1 MSETSGTAGSPP
13 EAVIAAHSELQQA
26 LQQLLQRQ
34 APQQLTLAYSGG
46 LDSQLLLHL
55 LAPLCRAAAIPLT
68 AVHIHHGLSDNAD
81 HWAAFCRQQCRQLG
95 VAFQLHR
102 VKLTGRADLEQQA
115 REARYQALAAYV
127 RQPGTALLTAHHAN
141 DQLETLLLALKRGAG
156 LSGLAAMPPSR
167 PFGKGQLLR
176 PWLNF
181 PRQQLLAVATA
192 LQLSWVEDES
202 NSNPD
207 FDRNFL
213 RLKVVPSLTERWP
226 ALPRTVARSCEH
238 LQQALRLADYYTD
251 IALASCLQADYL
263 DLQQLALLP
272 ELQQDLVLRKWLT
285 GVGLNPSSQW
295 LATLKQQVIAAK
307 ADAQPLLILGQWQV
321 RRFLQRLYLT
331 RVTSAPELLNWQTP
345 LQLAQPLALPAG
357 CGQLVWQQQSGNGA
371 LPVSGTA
378 WQLVF
383 GQLSLPFKPQGQ
395 RTKPLKQWFKLWQVP
410 PWQRGRI
417 PLLLAEGKVQLV
429 AGYASTVAA
438 TAASGWLSWQPP
450 NWQAEPSVDVPDE
463 PCQQN

>member
-1 MSETSGTAGSPP
+1 MSEASDTAGSLPA
-13 EAVIAAHSELQQA
+13 AVIAAQSELQQA
-26 LQQLLQRQ
+26 LQQLLQRL

-55 LAPLCRAAAIPLT
+55 LAPLCQAAAMPLT
-68 AVHIHHGLSDNAD
+68 AVHVHHGLSANAD
-81 HWAAFCRQQCRQLG
+81 HWAAFCQQQCQQLG
-95 VAFQLHR
+95 VAFRLHR
-102 VKLTGRADLEQQA
+102 VKLAGRADLEQQA
-115 REARYQALAAYV
+115 RDARYQVLATYMQ
-127 RQPGTALLTAHHAN
+127 QPGTALLTAHHAN

-156 LSGLAAMPPSR
+156 LAGLAAMAPSR
-167 PFGKGQLLR
+167 AFAKGQLLR

-181 PRQQLLAVATA
+181 PRQQLLEVATA

-213 RLKVVPSLTERWP
+213 RLQVVPALTERWP
-226 ALPRTVARSCEH
+226 ALPRTAARSCEH
-238 LQQALRLADYYTD
+238 LQQALQLADYYTG

-272 ELQQDLVLRKWLT
+272 ELQQDLVLRKWLA

-295 LATLKQQVIAAK
+295 LVTLKQQVIAAK
-307 ADAQPLLILGQWQV
+307 DDAQPLLILGQWQI

-331 RVTSAPELLNWQTP
+331 RVTSAPELLHWQTQ
-345 LQLAQPLALPAG
+345 LQLAQPLALPVG
-357 CGQLVWQQQSGNGA
+357 CGQLVWQQQSANGA
-371 LPVSGTA
+371 LPVTGKA

-383 GQLSLPFKPQGQ
+383 GQLSLPFKPLGQ
-395 RTKPLKQWFKLWQVP
+395 RTKPLKQWFKLWRVP

-417 PLLLAEGKVQLV
+417 PILLAEGKVQLV
-429 AGYASTVAA
+429 AGYASAVAA
-438 TAASGWLSWQPP
+438 TAASGWLSWQQP
-450 NWQAEPSVDVPDE
+450 NWQVEPSANVPDE
-463 PCQQN
+463 ECQQN